1 MFKKVILSE
10 YLYIPKS
17 EINVQD
23 YKNKFTITGKYKNSP
38 TISYYKENSDY
49 LGIPRHAIRLSKEMA
64 ETIID
69 KRVIGNKV
77 DFKFK
82 GNLWDYQIKA
92 IDEFTS
98 LLDKGGT
105 GFFLEAAPGSGKTV
119 MGLKMLSLL
128 HTTALIV
135 VPKSDLV
142 KQWKDRIIQF
152 TDLTEEEIGIVE
164 GGKAEYKNKKIVI
177 GLIHSIVIPRI
188 ATTSFKN
195 NFGVIFFD
203 ECDSSLPPKT
213 FSSASGMF
221 PAKWRIGV
229 TASATRMDG
238 LHVIFE
244 ESLAQ
249 FRIRC
254 KNTKTMTPTVV
265 LHRFYESSGLIPSY
279 LKDIQRRGV
288 LISNLSKNT
297 VRNDLI
303 ARYASK
309 SFNSGRV
316 TLIMSDRKEQLQKL
330 KGLLVKVY
338 NIDARKIGY
347 FVRSLNGKMLK
358 QEEKD
363 KSAEESLIILATY
376 GLASRGTDIPRLE
389 TLILATVR
397 TDMRQIL
404 GRIERFLIGKKTP
417 VIIDIVDMFYKETKN
432 SAKSRIDYYQ
442 GRGLQ
447 IKEVRNR

>member
-17 EINVQD
+17 EINVAD
-23 YKNKFTITGKYKNSP
+23 YKQRYTITGKYKNSP
-38 TISYYKENSDY
+38 TISYYKENSEY

-69 KRVIGNKV
+69 KRIIGNKV
-77 DFKFK
+77 DFRFK

-98 LLDKGGT
+98 LLDKGAT

-142 KQWKDRIIQF
+142 KQWKDRILQF
-152 TDLTEEEIGIVE
+152 TDLTEDDIGLVE
-164 GGKAEYKNKKIVI
+164 GGKAEYKNKKVVI
-177 GLIHSIVIPRI
+177 GLIHSIVIPRV

-195 NFGVIFFD
+195 NFGVVFFD

-249 FRIRC
+249 FRIKC

-265 LHRFYESSGLIPSY
+265 LHRFYGSSGLIPSY

-288 LISNLSKNT
+288 LISNLAKNT

-303 ARYASK
+303 ASYASK

-316 TLIMSDRKEQLQKL
+316 TLIISDRKEQLQNL
-330 KGLLVKVY
+330 KELLVKVY
-338 NIDARKIGY
+338 NISPKRIGY

-363 KSAEESLIILATY
+363 KSAEDASIILASY

-389 TLILATVR
+389 TLILATIR
-397 TDMRQIL
+397 TDMRQVL
-404 GRIERFLIGKKTP
+404 GRIERFLVGKKTP
-417 VIIDIVDMFYKETKN
+417 IIIDIVDMFYKETKN

>member
-17 EINVQD
+17 EINVSD
-23 YKNKFTITGKYKNSP
+23 YKHRYTITGKYKNSP
-38 TISYYKENSDY
+38 TISYFKETADY

-64 ETIID
+64 ETIVD
-69 KRVIGNKV
+69 KRVIGNKI
-77 DFKFK
+77 DFTFK
-82 GNLWDYQIKA
+82 GKLWDYQSKA
-92 IDEFTS
+92 IDEFTT
-98 LLDKGGT
+98 LIDKGAT

-142 KQWKDRIIQF
+142 KQWKDRILQF
-152 TDLTEEEIGIVE
+152 TDLKEEDIGLVE
-164 GGKAEYKNKKIVI
+164 AGKADYKNKKVVI

-188 ATTSFKN
+188 ATSNFKN

-249 FRIRC
+249 FRIKC
-254 KNTKTMTPTVV
+254 KNTKTMAPTVV
-265 LHRFYESSGLIPSY
+265 LHRFYSSSGLIPSF

-288 LISNLSKNT
+288 LISNLAKNT

-303 ARYASK
+303 ANYAFK

-316 TLIMSDRKEQLQKL
+316 TLIMSDRKEQLQNL
-330 KGLLVKVY
+330 KELLVKVY
-338 NIDARKIGY
+338 KISPKRIGY

-363 KSAEESLIILATY
+363 RSAEDASIILATF
-376 GLASRGTDIPRLE
+376 GLMSRGTDIPRMD
-389 TLILATVR
+389 TLILGTVR
-397 TDMRQIL
+397 TDMRQTL
-404 GRIERFLIGKKTP
+404 GRIERFLVGKKTP
-417 VIIDIVDMFYKETKN
+417 ILIDIIDMFYKETKN
-432 SAKSRIDYYQ
+432 SAQSRIKYYQ
-442 GRGLQ
+442 ERGLQ
-447 IKEVRNR
+447 IKEVRNK

>member
-17 EINVQD
+17 EINVSD
-23 YKNKFTITGKYKNSP
+23 YKQRYTITGKYKNSP
-38 TISYYKENSDY
+38 TIPYYKETSDY
-49 LGIPRHAIRLSKEMA
+49 IGIPRHALRLSKEMA

-69 KRVIGNKV
+69 NRTIGSKV
-77 DFKFK
+77 DFRFK
-82 GNLWDYQIKA
+82 GNLWDYQTKA
-92 IDEFTS
+92 INEFTA
-98 LLDKGGT
+98 LLDKGAT

-128 HTTALIV
+128 HTNALIV

-142 KQWKDRIIQF
+142 KQWKDRILQF
-152 TDLTEEEIGIVE
+152 TDLKEEDIGIVE
-164 GGKAEYKNKKIVI
+164 GGKAEYENKKVVI

-188 ATTSFKN
+188 ATSEFKN
-195 NFGVIFFD
+195 SFGVIFFD

-249 FRIRC
+249 FRIKC
-254 KNTKTMTPTVV
+254 KNTKTMAPMVV
-265 LHRFYESSGLIPSY
+265 LHRFYGSSGLIPSY

-288 LISNLSKNT
+288 LISNLAKNA

-303 ARYASK
+303 ASYASK
-309 SFNSGRV
+309 SFSSGRV
-316 TLIMSDRKEQLQKL
+316 TLIMSDRKEQLQNIKE
-330 KGLLVKVY
+330 LLVKVY
-338 NIDARKIGY
+338 NISPKRIGY

-363 KSAEESLIILATY
+363 KSAEESSIILASY
-376 GLASRGTDIPRLE
+376 GMMSRGTDIPRMD
-389 TLILATVR
+389 TLILATIR
-397 TDMRQIL
+397 TDMRQTL
-404 GRIERFLIGKKTP
+404 GRIERYLVGKKTP
-417 VIIDIVDMFYKETKN
+417 VVIDVIDMFYKETKN
-432 SAKSRIDYYQ
+432 SAQSRIKFYQ
-442 GRGLQ
+442 ERGLQ
-447 IKEVRNR
+447 IKEVRNK